1 MTIPI
6 ILTISYLILFWISG
20 IIDPG
25 IMKRNFDCYEA
36 HQLNI
41 KIIHKGA
48 FKTTKICPTCYIVR
62 PFRATHCKECD
73 NCIMRFDHH
82 CPWLGSC
89 LGKRNYIFFYFY
101 LLLLNLNNFF
111 IVIIAISCI
120 ATNFSANNQKKII
133 ISLNCLPSIFTLFF
147 VICIMLFTT
156 RLLFHHT
163 YCILYNIT
171 TKEQKKKTINYK
183 IGNPYDRGYLYNC
196 IDFLCRRKREPT
208 LNIHMQLRKEKIES
222 ISNKNIYQDKIVHN
236 NYNKNYDKKYFIKE
250 NENIN
255 DYNRLLIDM

>member
-1 MTIPI
+1 MAIPI

-25 IMKRNFDCYEA
+25 IMKRNFDCYGA
-36 HQLNI
+36 HQLNL
-41 KIIHKGA
+41 KIIHKGS
-48 FKTTKICPTCYIVR
+48 FKTTKICPTCNIVR
-62 PFRATHCKECD
+62 PFRASHCKECD
-73 NCIMRFDHH
+73 NCVMRFDHH

-111 IVIIAISCI
+111 IVIISISCI
-120 ATNFSANNQKKII
+120 SSKFIVSKSQKKSII
-133 ISLNCLPSIFTLFF
+133 LLNCLPSIFTLLY
-147 VICIMLFTT
+147 VLCIMLFTS

-163 YCILYNIT
+163 YRILYNIT
-171 TKEQKKKTINYK
+171 TKEQIKKGIHYR

-196 IDFLCRRKREPT
+196 IDFLCRRKKEPT
-208 LNIHMQLRKEKIES
+208 LNIHKLLRKEKI
-222 ISNKNIYQDKIVHN
+222 DKMFHN
-236 NYNKNYDKKYFIKE
+236 FYDKNYRMTNRAQNYFMKK

-255 DYNRLLIDM
+255 DYNRLLIDI

>member
-1 MTIPI
+1 MIIPI
-6 ILTISYLILFWISG
+6 ILTICYLILFWISG

-25 IMKRNFDCYEA
+25 IMKRNFDCYGA
-36 HQLNI
+36 NQLNL
-41 KIIHKGA
+41 KIVHKGA

-62 PFRATHCKECD
+62 PFRASHCKECD
-73 NCIMRFDHH
+73 NCVMRFDHH

-111 IVIIAISCI
+111 IVIISISCI
-120 ATNFSANNQKKII
+120 VSKFSSINQKKSII
-133 ISLNCLPSIFTLFF
+133 LLNCLPSIFALLF

-163 YCILYNIT
+163 YNILYNIT
-171 TKEQKKKTINYK
+171 TKERIRKTINYK
-183 IGNPYDRGYLYNC
+183 IGNPYDRGYLYNF
-196 IDFLCRRKREPT
+196 IDFLCRRKREPI
-208 LNIHMQLRKEKIES
+208 LNIHKQLRKEKI
-222 ISNKNIYQDKIVHN
+222 DKIFCD
-236 NYNKNYDKKYFIKE
+236 KNCEMTNRDKKYFMKINE

>member
-25 IMKRNFDCYEA
+25 IMKRNFDCYGA
-36 HQLNI
+36 HQLNL
-41 KIIHKGA
+41 KIIHKGS

-62 PFRATHCKECD
+62 PFRASHCKECD
-73 NCIMRFDHH
+73 NCVMRFDHH

-111 IVIIAISCI
+111 IVIISISCI
-120 ATNFSANNQKKII
+120 SSKFFVNNSQKTSII
-133 ISLNCLPSIFTLFF
+133 LLNCLPSIFTLLY
-147 VICIMLFTT
+147 VLCIMLFTS

-163 YCILYNIT
+163 YGILYNIT
-171 TKEQKKKTINYK
+171 TKEKIKKGTHYR

-196 IDFLCRRKREPT
+196 IDFLCRRKKEPT
-208 LNIHMQLRKEKIES
+208 LNIHKLLREEK
-222 ISNKNIYQDKIVHN
+222 KDKMFHN
-236 NYNKNYDKKYFIKE
+236 FYDKNYEMTNRSQDYFMKKNE

-255 DYNRLLIDM
+255 DYNRLLIDI